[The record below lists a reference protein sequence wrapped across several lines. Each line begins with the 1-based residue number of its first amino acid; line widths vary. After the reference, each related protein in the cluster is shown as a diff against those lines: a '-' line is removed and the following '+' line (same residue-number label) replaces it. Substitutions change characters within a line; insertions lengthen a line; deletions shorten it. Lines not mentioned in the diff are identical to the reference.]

1 MKSYLRFWGKAAGER
16 SNEPVWH
23 PVAYHCLDV
32 AAVADVLLQ
41 HNVRKLHAMAR
52 LLHTTPDNA
61 RRFLVCL
68 ISLHDIGKFS
78 AAFQSKCATAWPA
91 DVLGAYEPKAGGRH
105 DADGYAMAETLHLK
119 QLLMPALKGWLPSE
133 FKILWAAITGHHGKW

>member
-1 MKSYLRFWGKAAGER
+1 MIASTTITDMKSYLHFWGKAAGER

-41 HNVRKLHAMAR
+41 HNVRKLDAMAR

-78 AAFQSKCATAWPA
+78 AAFQGKCTTAWPA
-91 DVLGAYEPKAGGRH
+91 DVLGAYEPK
-105 DADGYAMAETLHLK
+105 
-119 QLLMPALKGWLPSE
+119 
-133 FKILWAAITGHHGKW
+133 